1 MWLYSKLKILFDFF
15 IERFII
21 YKLFEYLY
29 YHHLIFK
36 KIKVEY
42 YNR

>member
-1 MWLYSKLKILFDFF
+1 MWLYSKLKIFFDFF
-15 IERFII
+15 IECFII
-21 YKLFEYLY
+21 YKLFEYY
-29 YHHLIFK
+29 LIFK

>member
-1 MWLYSKLKILFDFF
+1 MWLYSKLKIFFDFF
-15 IERFII
+15 IECFII
-21 YKLFEYLY
+21 YKLFEYFY
-29 YHHLIFK
+29 YYYLIFK

>member
-1 MWLYSKLKILFDFF
+1 MWLYCKLKILFDFF

-21 YKLFEYLY
+21 YKLFEYLN

-36 KIKVEY
+36 QIKVEY

>member
-15 IERFII
+15 IEHFII
-21 YKLFEYLY
+21 YKLFEYLN

-36 KIKVEY
+36 KTKVEY